1 MNTRRDIHAA
11 IRALYPDA
19 DPTKNYTIRD
29 DGNGYVISQ
38 WLLDEPLPEI
48 GMMLKQTPV
57 SRWADGCQ
65 EALTQASGLIK
76 GVLALSIYTRF
87 VQEAVAATDLGAI
100 VPGTQWTKEQAE
112 QILLLWQ
119 QTMAWLGEP
128 LVEDEIDTRLDVV
141 SRNA

>member
-1 MNTRRDIHAA
+1 MTLHDLIQSAYPGADALRD
-11 IRALYPDA
+11 
-19 DPTKNYTIRD
+19 
-29 DGNGYVISQ
+29 YVIQDDSDGRGPYLAA
-38 WLLDEPLPEI
+38 WHIDGPLPE
-48 GMMLKQTPV
+48 GVMMGNTPV

-87 VQEAVAATDLGAI
+87 VQEAVAATDPGAI

-128 LVEDEIDTRLDVV
+128 LVEDEVDTRLDVV